1 MHQRPDNPMKTTI
14 HRILAAL
21 VLATATGSAQ
31 PASLKQTGDV
41 GRVTEVQGVAS
52 VRAQGGQRWSLATPG
67 FPLKPGDWMRTD
79 GRGANVMRLRLAG
92 GGDLTLGP
100 GTVVEVRDGA
110 SFGLTS
116 GEIEATA
123 AKTDLLVL
131 PAEGKSYALRAG
143 ERKLFRR
150 PDGRGVELLERDP
163 KWLQGFKGAATTES
177 MGSLLA
183 TVDGRNTTLTLG
195 YHKVTVDI
203 RDQIARTVIEESFV
217 NHTDGR
223 LEGVFYFPLPQDAS
237 ISGFG
242 MWIDGELVEADV
254 VEKQRAREIYE
265 TILRERRDP
274 GLLEWT
280 GGNIFKARVFPI
292 LPHAEK
298 RVKITYTQ
306 VLPLKNGGYRY
317 RYALQ
322 SEMLRENPL
331 RELSVNVRVA
341 SALPITGISCGTHP
355 ARVEHTAHAAQTE
368 FTAQEYTPDKD
379 FELDVALDA
388 AASPVVV
395 IPHRRGEDGYFLA
408 LVTPPGGKGGWQSER
423 GLVPDGAPLH
433 LVIVADTS
441 GSMDATARAN
451 QDALIGALLS
461 SLGDNDRFEL
471 ATCDNAV
478 RWFKPGDGVKG
489 AAAVTAAR
497 DFVAARTSLGWT
509 DLDQAFAA
517 VGERVKGKA
526 KTQVVFISDGVITTG
541 DADPVAFANRLQRL
555 CGNCGATFHA
565 VAPSS
570 RYEPGVLKAIAAI
583 GGGTR
588 RRMEGSDTPA
598 KVAADLL
605 DEMVRPGLR
614 DLKVAFKGLRVARV
628 YPEELPN
635 LPAGEQQIV
644 IGRYLPERTD
654 QRGEIVVTGV
664 RDGREERFSAPV
676 VMADAEAGN
685 SFIPRLWARMYL
697 DVLLEQGT
705 SQAIKDEIVALSEE
719 YKIMTPYTSFLVLEN
734 DADRERFKVKRR
746 FEMRD
751 GERFFAAGR
760 DAASEELLAKQLR
773 LAGSWRMNLR
783 QAFLREVGAMGRED
797 YLRLVERSGD
807 SLGVRYKISGASSTY
822 SGSTIVSNG
831 VLRGLSFDGFVNY
844 GHAIGNGA
852 AMEDESGAEPSSGF
866 KDLKKAEGFDE
877 DGVIFTAE
885 KDSLDMTDEPME
897 RKADEQPAEWDG
909 ELNFEADT
917 RASGKPLFS
926 GQPQS
931 APAQSKR
938 FRLLQ
943 RPMLEMSKS
952 LGWDRGNLSYSYAGS
967 YHWRNR
973 VQDQQS
979 LFPAPIESSAKPA
992 RAPKHPWPQAARDLA
1007 DSLLRGETLATR
1019 ADGVRISIKQTSFDP
1034 RRGVETTRSQ
1044 TEALLSRQ
1052 AWFVRTAGDRQ
1063 NTQLDWWRDGGERGR
1078 LLVAAGLGRTRPG
1091 EPADRTGYP
1100 AFLADFSQSSLADGY
1115 RHLSATVRKL
1125 ADDRVELT
1133 LAGADKKYISIYE
1146 IDPVR
1151 KVVLSVATA
1160 VENKP
1165 TATTTFSDF
1174 IEVAGCWWAQ
1184 RSETRD
1190 AAGKLTQLM
1199 EMAVTTRDAANT
1211 EELESALAARQ
1222 AVIEVAGELPA
1233 VNQVKM
1239 AMLAGKPGF
1248 EAAFA
1253 VFNHVAETQQ
1263 WERADEAFEALRKC
1277 AAGKPGFAGL
1287 EIRYLIMKR
1296 RNEEAR
1302 TRIFAAAKALAEG
1315 RNDHELFLADRLRSE
1330 AGTVASAAENFDL
1343 LGLLKPLYERAP
1355 ERLLAMRDWQQAL
1368 VGALQGLNR
1377 SPEAVSL
1384 QRQLAEQFAWD
1395 ANAQS
1400 QYANLLSNTNDYQAA
1415 LAWLDRVMA
1424 AGAAQ
1429 WTAAEIFGFRTTYLN
1444 ILENQSWLEE
1454 VARKTG
1460 EWLLDADVDGSGSYV
1475 YLHYLAALIRL
1486 DRTDEAYGLIDTW
1499 LAEGTATKR
1508 GQLDPRTRNRLQ
1520 AAIGIH
1526 LGQGPGV
1533 YLNEIPE
1540 RFHAGLAKVVLA
1552 FALDPKEASF
1562 AEMVMG
1568 DYRFS
1573 KTEAARGVRKHFTTV
1588 LEQRAA
1594 KMPLAIL
1601 NRLVGWLTANDPAID
1616 KAVWET
1622 IVAAVTT
1629 RWEAERDNTKRDALA
1644 ATIEGILSRSLGQDR
1659 YLTFLRR
1666 KLADADGDR
1675 RGEFSRQLF
1684 EALLGGRW
1692 SAETEAEAFGL
1703 LYQLGFPPT
1712 EDADA
1717 RALQRVSALVR
1728 LNDWVLRTR
1737 VAAAWEKVEKQ
1748 ENLSR
1753 TERAAKQAEFVKE
1766 AREALATRLATEPD
1780 QRKGEIADA
1789 LRDWLTAERLYLG
1802 VLLKRD
1808 PAALAAEGWE
1818 FLGSHDV
1825 FSGKGLEALTW
1836 SQAALVER
1844 HLAILEYLAARPK
1857 ADAALIARVLEWLQR
1872 GITAHPDDAFWK
1884 IHLQRMLVVLDRPQ
1898 DLKTALIEWTKVPS
1912 PERTDW
1918 RIALG
1923 YLHAELGELGEAV
1936 RVFEAVEKDDE
1947 LGPAEYRVLADW
1959 YLLLKR
1965 EADRE
1970 RATLARYQA
1979 MEEWSLSNLIQQH
1992 SNRIANGFNNGV
2004 PEDFDPAV
2012 VDMFKAIFR
2021 KSPNPGNHLGLLG
2034 SLYRY
2039 TKDFRLL
2046 QCLPEGVLGNSA
2058 GQIYP
2063 FLQNLN
2069 QVLVYVTDEAVCD
2082 EILAHLDRVRSRVKT
2097 RVDARGL
2104 DLLEM
2109 LVRRKAAEV
2118 INQPGQQLPRALEAM
2133 QRAFKGDDWGT
2144 GERRLMGAFLASL
2157 GTISLEPLAAE
2168 QRAELEHLYQHSA
2181 ANTPD
2186 RLHLGADYSRCLRGY
2201 NRMDQAMAVL
2211 TSAIAEYRA
2220 SVGGVFTQEEQQPFD
2235 QWIGY
2240 FESDRHF
2247 AEGEKRLA
2255 EAMSENLPEML
2266 RQWLIERRYR
2276 LYSASITAKG
2286 TVSLG
2291 EGRELFDNVRKALA
2305 KDLTTPH
2312 HNHRYQ
2318 LCTLLVGIYRTAHVD
2333 AKIEGVPTDLVEF
2346 AGAPFNELVSYRTAN
2361 YQSVVQQLGDTIRQ
2375 LAGDREALAFLITRY
2390 EAEPSAFRATG
2401 QGGWSRYGWQL
2412 GEYRSRVKDLGPL
2425 EPRLLKIV
2433 VQELRRDLETG
2444 NYSNR
2449 SLYHDDHSYF
2459 WAEKRSDFLAV
2470 AEAVLKERGKV
2481 PTTIR
2486 FVTEYLFHGLEARE
2500 RAIEVLRAA
2509 HDRKLL
2515 DESGLSQFA
2524 DFLERMKRD
2533 ADAVP
2538 LLVELVAM
2546 VPTNMDYRRRL
2557 IGALGR
2563 SGQQNAMVAAVDAA
2577 ISWAKEHHAWQEA
2590 SLAPLA
2596 QGCHEGRY
2604 WDRGVTLYVELIA
2617 MHQQTQPNRGVG
2629 NGTLSGYYTRLS
2641 DCHAGLGQ
2649 TMAAVDAAA
2658 AAIVSW
2664 GPRIDQRAQAL
2675 ATLRNVLSQAKD
2687 LTGYVAYLD
2696 QVVAE
2701 SGLENPTVRKALGQI
2716 FSERKEF
2723 AQAIRQLQLAAETQ
2737 PEDAET
2743 QQLLVAAYDATGD
2756 AEAAIA
2762 RLIEASHRSPRS
2774 IALLRDLGD
2783 RLEKLQRPE
2792 EAERA
2797 RTGIIEALPN
2807 ESEGHAL
2814 LAEIRQ
2820 AQNRWPEA
2828 AAQWTQV
2835 AAIRAL
2841 EPIGLLNLA
2850 RAEIRANEPAK
2861 AKASAQKILAR
2872 EWPSRFGDVHR
2883 EARTILAELEKK

>member
-1 MHQRPDNPMKTTI
+1 MKTTI

-21 VLATATGSAQ
+21 VVAAATASAE
-31 PASLKQTGDV
+31 PASLKQSGDI
-41 GRVTEVQGVAS
+41 GRVSEVQGVAS

-67 FPLKPGDWMRTD
+67 LPLKPGDWVRTD
-79 GRGANVMRLRLAG
+79 GRGANVLRLRLAS

-123 AKTDLLVL
+123 AKAELLVL
-131 PAEGKSYALRAG
+131 PAEGKSYAIRAG

-150 PDGRGVELLERDP
+150 QDGRGVELLEKDP
-163 KWLQGFKGAATTES
+163 KWLLGFKGAATTES

-183 TVDGRNTTLTLG
+183 TVDGRNTPLTLG

-237 ISGFG
+237 IAGFG

-331 RELSVNVRVA
+331 RELSLNVRVA

-355 ARVEHTAHAAQTE
+355 ARVEHTAHAAQAE

-379 FELDVALDA
+379 FELDIALDA
-388 AASPVVV
+388 AAAPVVV

-408 LVTPPGGKGGWQSER
+408 LVTPPGGQGGWQSER
-423 GLVPDGAPLH
+423 GLVPDGEPLH

-471 ATCDNAV
+471 ATCDNTM
-478 RWFKPGDGVKG
+478 RWFKPDDGVKG

-497 DFVAARTSLGWT
+497 EFVAARTSLGWT
-509 DLDQAFAA
+509 DLDRTFAA
-517 VGERVKGKA
+517 IGEHVRGKA
-526 KTQVVFISDGVITTG
+526 KTQVIYIGDGVITTG

-555 CGNCGATFHA
+555 CGDCGATFHA

-588 RRMEGSDTPA
+588 RRIEGSDTPA

-644 IGRYLPERTD
+644 IGRYLPEGTD

-676 VMADAEAGN
+676 VMADAEAEN

-705 SQAIKDEIVALSEE
+705 SQAIKDEIIALSEE

-760 DAASEELLAKQLR
+760 DTATEELLAKQLR

-783 QAFLREVGAMGRED
+783 QAFLREVGTMGRED
-797 YLRLVERSGD
+797 YRRLVAPRGYSEE
-807 SLGVRYKISGASSTY
+807 VRYKISGASTY
-822 SGSTIVSNG
+822 SGSTIVSGG
-831 VLRGLSFDGFVNY
+831 VLPGYSFDGFVNY
-844 GHAIGNGA
+844 GHAIGSGAAADRSDWYENGA
-852 AMEDESGAEPSSGF
+852 ERSSGF
-866 KDLKKAEGFDE
+866 KDLIKAEGFDD
-877 DGVIFTAE
+877 DGDKTKEE
-885 KDSLDMTDEPME
+885 KESLDLAEEPMD

-909 ELNFEADT
+909 ELKFEVENRVRSELSFA
-917 RASGKPLFS
+917 GK
-926 GQPQS
+926 PQS
-931 APAQSKR
+931 APAQPSR
-938 FRLLQ
+938 FRVAQ
-943 RPMLEMSKS
+943 RPMLDRLKS
-952 LGWDRGNLSYSYAGS
+952 LGGDRGNMSYDYAGN

-973 VQDQQS
+973 VQDLQS
-979 LFPAPIESSAKPA
+979 LFPTPIESSAKPA

-1007 DSLLRGETLATR
+1007 DSLLRSATLAAR
-1019 ADGVRISIKQTSFDP
+1019 EDGVRISIKQTSFDP
-1034 RRGVETTRSQ
+1034 RRSVETSRSQ

-1052 AWFVRTAGDRQ
+1052 AWFVRTAGDRRD
-1063 NTQLDWWRDGGERGR
+1063 TQLDWWRDGGERGR
-1078 LLVAAGLGRTRPG
+1078 LLLATGLGRTRPG

-1100 AFLADFSQSSLADGY
+1100 SFLADFSLASLADGS

-1125 ADDRVELT
+1125 DDNRVELT
-1133 LAGADKKYISIYE
+1133 LADAEKKYISVYE
-1146 IDPVR
+1146 IDAVR
-1151 KVVLSVATA
+1151 KVVLSVTTS

-1165 TATTTFSDF
+1165 TATTAFSDF

-1190 AAGKLTQLM
+1190 AAGKLTLRV
-1199 EMAVTTRDAANT
+1199 EAKIATLDAAT
-1211 EELESALAARQ
+1211 TGKELESALAARQ
-1222 AVIEVAGELPA
+1222 AVVEVAGDLPA
-1233 VNQVKM
+1233 VNQAK
-1239 AMLAGKPGF
+1239 LTLLTGKPNF

-1253 VFNHVAETQQ
+1253 VFNHLAETQQ
-1263 WERADEAFEALRKC
+1263 WERADEAFEAMRKC
-1277 AAGKPGFAGL
+1277 APGKPGFAGL
-1287 EIRYLIMKR
+1287 ETRYLIMKR

-1302 TRIFAAAKALAEG
+1302 TRIFAAAKGLSEG
-1315 RNDHELFLADRLRSE
+1315 KNDHELFLADRLRSE
-1330 AGTVASAAENFDL
+1330 AGSVASAAENFDL
-1343 LGLLKPLYERAP
+1343 LNMLKPIYERAP
-1355 ERLLAMRDWQQAL
+1355 ERLLAMRDWQQAQ

-1377 SPEAVSL
+1377 SPEAVIL

-1429 WTAAEIFGFRTTYLN
+1429 WTVAEIYGFRTTYLS

-1460 EWLLDADVDGSGSYV
+1460 EWLQGEDVDSSGSYM
-1475 YLHYLAALIRL
+1475 YLHHLAALIRL

-1499 LAEGTATKR
+1499 LAEGAATKR

-1526 LGQGPGV
+1526 LGQGPGI
-1533 YLNEIPE
+1533 YLNDIPE

-1562 AEMVMG
+1562 AEMVMN
-1568 DYRFS
+1568 DYRFN
-1573 KTEAARGVRKHFTTV
+1573 KTEAARGVRKHFTKV

-1594 KMPLAIL
+1594 KMPLANL
-1601 NRLVGWLTANDPAID
+1601 NRLVGWLSANDPAID

-1622 IVAAVTT
+1622 IVAAVIT

-1659 YLTFLRR
+1659 HLAFLRR
-1666 KLADADGDR
+1666 KLAEADGER

-1692 SAETEAEAFGL
+1692 TAETEAEAFGL
-1703 LYQLGFPPT
+1703 LYQLAFPPT
-1712 EDADA
+1712 DVADV
-1717 RALQRVSALVR
+1717 RALNRVSALVR

-1737 VAAAWEKVEKQ
+1737 VAAAWENVEKQ
-1748 ENLSR
+1748 EDLSR

-1766 AREALATRLATEPD
+1766 AREALATRLAAEPD

-1802 VLLKRD
+1802 VLLRRD
-1808 PAALAAEGWE
+1808 PAALAAECWE

-1844 HLAILEYLAARPK
+1844 HLASLEYLAARPK
-1857 ADAALIARVLEWLQR
+1857 ADAALISRVLEWLQR
-1872 GITAHPDDAFWK
+1872 GITAHPDDGFWK

-1898 DLKTALIEWTKVPS
+1898 DLKTALVAWTKVPS

-2012 VDMFKAIFR
+2012 VEMFKAIFR
-2021 KSPNPGNHLGLLG
+2021 KSPNPGNHLSLLG

-2082 EILAHLDRVRSRVKT
+2082 EILTHLDRVRSRVKT

-2157 GTISLEPLAAE
+2157 GTIALEPLAAE
-2168 QRAELEHLYQHSA
+2168 QRTELEHLYQHSA

-2201 NRMDQAMAVL
+2201 NRTDQAMAVL
-2211 TSAIAEYRA
+2211 SAAIAEYRA

-2240 FESDRHF
+2240 SESDRHF

-2255 EAMSENLPEML
+2255 ETMSGKLPETL
-2266 RQWLIERRYR
+2266 RQWLVERRYR
-2276 LYSASITAKG
+2276 LYSNTLTAKG

-2305 KDLTTPH
+2305 KELTTPH

-2318 LCTLLVGIYRTAHVD
+2318 LCTLLIGIYRTAHVD
-2333 AKIEGVPTDLVEF
+2333 AKIEGVPADLVEF
-2346 AGAPFNELVSYRTAN
+2346 AGAPFSELVSYRTVN
-2361 YQSVVQQLGDTIRQ
+2361 YQNVVQQLGDTIRQ

-2433 VQELRRDLETG
+2433 VRELRRDLETG

-2449 SLYHDDHSYF
+2449 SMYHDDHSYF

-2481 PTTIR
+2481 PATIR

-2500 RAIEVLRAA
+2500 RAIEVLRTA

-2546 VPTNMDYRRRL
+2546 VPPNMDYRRRL

-2563 SGQQNAMVAAVDAA
+2563 SGQQAAMVAAVDAA
-2577 ISWAKEHHAWQEA
+2577 ISWAKEHHVWKEA

-2604 WDRGVTLYVELIA
+2604 WDRGVTLFVELIA
-2617 MHQQTQPNRGVG
+2617 MHQQTQTNRGVG
-2629 NGTLSGYYTRLS
+2629 NGTLSSYYTRLS

-2649 TMAAVDAAA
+2649 TAAAVDAAA

-2664 GPRIDQRAQAL
+2664 GPRNDQRAQAL
-2675 ATLRNVLSQAKD
+2675 TTLRNVLAQAKD
-2687 LTGYVAYLD
+2687 LKGYIAHLD
-2696 QVVAE
+2696 QVVAD

-2716 FSERKEF
+2716 YSERKEF
-2723 AQAIRQLQLAAETQ
+2723 GLAIRQLQLAAETQ
-2737 PEDAET
+2737 PEDPET

-2756 AEAAIA
+2756 AQAAIV

-2807 ESEGHAL
+2807 ESEGHAM

-2820 AQNRWPEA
+2820 VQNRWPEA
-2828 AAQWTQV
+2828 ATQWAQV

-2841 EPIGLLNLA
+2841 EPSGLLNLA
-2850 RAEIRANEPAK
+2850 RAEIRANEPEK
-2861 AKASAQKILAR
+2861 AKASAQKVLAR